1 MCGMSEPL
9 DATAYVAAAEY
20 TGELRDELG
29 RDARPLVDGG
39 RVIVAPGPARPAAW
53 AHNVWQ
59 EPVRIE
65 ISSIGD
71 GARALRELGR
81 NWALAPSAHHR
92 RAALIAEQLPHVSAK
107 PLAFPS
113 LPPRAPLGSWTLV
126 EPGVIVAS
134 AACTSPFPN
143 GEPRF
148 VEDHS
153 GPPSRAY
160 LKLYEALTLAEK
172 WPAAGERCVDLGAS
186 PGGWTWVL
194 ASLGAHVT
202 SVDKADLAPHIAAMP
217 NVVHLKESAFGL
229 DPKSLA
235 ADWLVADI
243 ICYPARMLQLLE
255 RWLAVHPRASYVV
268 TIKFK
273 GEVDMAP
280 LRALVDTHG
289 GTLRHL
295 FHGKHE
301 LTWTRLGEPE

>member
-1 MCGMSEPL
+1 MPEPL
-9 DATAYVAAAEY
+9 DATAYVADAEY
-20 TGELRDELG
+20 IGELQAELG

-39 RVIVAPGPARPAAW
+39 RVVVAPGPPRPAAW
-53 AHNVWQ
+53 AHNVWLA
-59 EPVRIE
+59 PVTIA
-65 ISSIGD
+65 IASIGD

-81 NWALAPSAHHR
+81 NWALTPTAHHR
-92 RAALIAEQLPHVSAK
+92 RASLIAEQLPHVSAK

-126 EPGVIVAS
+126 EPGKIVAS
-134 AACTSPFPN
+134 AACTSPFPS

-148 VEDHS
+148 VEDHHA
-153 GPPSRAY
+153 PPSRAY

-217 NVVHLKESAFGL
+217 NIVHRKESAFGL

-235 ADWLVADI
+235 VDWLVSDI
-243 ICYPARMLQLLE
+243 ICYPARMLRLLE

-273 GEVDMAP
+273 GEVEMAP

-295 FHGKHE
+295 CHGKHE
-301 LTWTRLGEPE
+301 LTWTRLSSS